1 MRSDLIAEVFGVSAH
16 IQQSVAG
23 QVEYDDFLLAGL
35 LGFKSLVHGSLDSM
49 G

>member
-1 MRSDLIAEVFGVSAH
+1 MRSNLIVEVFSISAH

-23 QVEYDDFLLAGL
+23 QIEYDDFLFAGL
-35 LGFKSLVHGSLDSM
+35 LSFKSLVHGSLDGM